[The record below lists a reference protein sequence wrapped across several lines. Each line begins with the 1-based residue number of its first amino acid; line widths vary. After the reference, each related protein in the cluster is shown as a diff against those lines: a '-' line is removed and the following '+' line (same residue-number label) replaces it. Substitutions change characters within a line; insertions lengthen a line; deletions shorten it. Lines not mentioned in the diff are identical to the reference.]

1 MQRYELDGEE
11 FDGASNSFLA
21 RLPAAHDEKKRPLC
35 LCQSPGIPMYIARF
49 EDRFIVKRMPGTARQ
64 HSMDPMCD
72 SYEAPAGLSG
82 YGDVDG
88 SAIVED
94 PDSGLVTLKFGFP
107 LAKGPSRQMP
117 EPSGAEPESVKA
129 DGKKLTLRGLLHYL
143 WEQACLNR
151 WTPAM
156 AGKRGW
162 GLVRRELLKA
172 AAGKQS
178 KKFDLT
184 DLLYIPETFVL
195 DQEDQIEQRRAAH
208 LARISQSEGGK
219 PHYILVIGE
228 LKEIATARFGFKL
241 VIKHLPRFGLMLDEA
256 TKKRIEKVFKA
267 ELEMSASTEGTHL
280 IVIATASVS
289 ASGTAT
295 VHEVSMMLT
304 TENWI
309 PFENLTEHTLLK
321 SLAKRRFLKCLRYN
335 QAATTPIANVL
346 LTDAEKETALF
357 VVPADASTSFE
368 SRLDALIKE
377 SDVDTW
383 IWRLSAGPM
392 PALPRTA
399 YEERAAAAARRNR
412 APQTLPPP
420 DRQPGPPRDAPAGPD
435 FDDADSPGN
444 WL

>member
-1 MQRYELDGEE
+1 
-11 FDGASNSFLA
+11 
-21 RLPAAHDEKKRPLC
+21 
-35 LCQSPGIPMYIARF
+35 
-49 EDRFIVKRMPGTARQ
+49 
-64 HSMDPMCD
+64 
-72 SYEAPAGLSG
+72 
-82 YGDVDG
+82 
-88 SAIVED
+88 
-94 PDSGLVTLKFGFP
+94 
-107 LAKGPSRQMP
+107 
-117 EPSGAEPESVKA
+117 
-129 DGKKLTLRGLLHYL
+129 
-143 WEQACLNR
+143 
-151 WTPAM
+151 
-156 AGKRGW
+156 
-162 GLVRRELLKA
+162 
-172 AAGKQS
+172 
-178 KKFDLT
+178 
-184 DLLYIPETFVL
+184 
-195 DQEDQIEQRRAAH
+195 
-208 LARISQSEGGK
+208 
-219 PHYILVIGE
+219 
-228 LKEIATARFGFKL
+228 
-241 VIKHLPRFGLMLDEA
+241 
-256 TKKRIEKVFKA
+256 
-267 ELEMSASTEGTHL
+267 MSASTEGTHL

>member
-1 MQRYELDGEE
+1 MNR
-11 FDGASNSFLA
+11 GASGPVLPRQRQQEKERQNQRVTKSYPHRNRCTTLSRGGSDLDEIGGL
-21 RLPAAHDEKKRPLC
+21 RLGGN
-35 LCQSPGIPMYIARF
+35 Q
-49 EDRFIVKRMPGTARQ
+49 
-64 HSMDPMCD
+64 
-72 SYEAPAGLSG
+72 
-82 YGDVDG
+82 
-88 SAIVED
+88 
-94 PDSGLVTLKFGFP
+94 
-107 LAKGPSRQMP
+107 
-117 EPSGAEPESVKA
+117 
-129 DGKKLTLRGLLHYL
+129 
-143 WEQACLNR
+143 QACLNR

>member
-1 MQRYELDGEE
+1 MQRFELDGRE
-11 FDGASNSFLA
+11 FDGESNSFLGL
-21 RLPAAHDEKKRPLC
+21 LPAAHDEKKRPLC
-35 LCQSPGIPMYIARF
+35 LCRSPGIPMYIARF

-64 HSMDPMCD
+64 HSVDPLCD
-72 SYEAPAGLSG
+72 SYEPPAGLSG

-88 SAIVED
+88 SAIIED
-94 PDSGLVTLKFGFP
+94 PESGMVTLKFGFS
-107 LAKGPSRQMP
+107 LAKGASREMP
-117 EPSGAEPESVKA
+117 EPSGNEPESVKA

-143 WEQACLNR
+143 WEQAGLNR
-151 WTPAM
+151 WSPAM

-162 GLVRRELLKA
+162 SLVRRELLKA

-178 KKFDLT
+178 KKLDLI

-195 DQEDQIEQRRAAH
+195 DQEDLIEQRRAAH
-208 LARISQSEGGK
+208 LARISASNAGK

-228 LKEIATARFGFKL
+228 LKEIAKTRFGFKL
-241 VIKHLPRFGLMLDEA
+241 VIKHLPRFGLMLDEK
-256 TKKRIEKVFKA
+256 TKKRLEKVFKA

-295 VHEVSMMLT
+295 VQEVSMMLT

-335 QAATTPIANVL
+335 QATTSPIANVL

-357 VVPADASTSFE
+357 VVPADASTSYQ
-368 SRLDALIKE
+368 SSLDTLIEE
-377 SDVDTW
+377 SDVDAW
-383 IWRLSAGPM
+383 VWRVGAGTM
-392 PALPRTA
+392 PALPLTA

-412 APQTLPPP
+412 APRDIPPP
-420 DRQPGPPRDAPAGPD
+420 DRPPAPPSGPYADPE
-435 FDDADSPGN
+435 FDDADSPRN